1 MAMGKLVIASA
12 LACLLVAFVT
22 FSTGPSATGQVGT
35 DAFSLDEAA
44 ALVQKDLSIK
54 HRENPSNPMQAP
66 EEEQEQK
73 VEGGLDELHEWQKGQ
88 DYIESG
94 KTGFQVTE
102 SMKKLQENLDKNNP
116 FVSAVGTD
124 RHGAAI
130 EGFAQE
136 VAVQAGMQSKVFNEM
151 SQRHMKK
158 RAMELV
164 EKQKKGE
171 KDKKKMAFAAKS
183 KERDAEIERLEQK
196 LAAKKAKKAGSA

>member
-1 MAMGKLVIASA
+1 MAMGKFVIASA
-12 LACLLVAFVT
+12 LACLLVAFVS

-54 HRENPSNPMQAP
+54 HRENPSNPLQAAP
-66 EEEQEQK
+66 EEAHK
-73 VEGGLDELHEWQKGQ
+73 EGGLDELHEWQKGQ
-88 DYIESG
+88 DYIEAGKSG
-94 KTGFQVTE
+94 FKMTE